1 MASKKKKSTKLQE
14 GSRLVWPQ
22 SPQTRGISR
31 IPLSAV
37 LARNLF
43 PYPLPL
49 SSSPTTVSTP
59 VSLLSQRISVPQQP
73 PILGGS
79 LPRSPSHMPTRLI
92 SPLVHFPS
100 AGNSGS
106 VSQIPSNRD
115 TIKKE
120 STSFFCVCVGVCFH
134 VSGIN
139 LRALKHLF
147 VCPLIN
153 NQPLGPDPTRLG
165 PLLHRPPTHLILD
178 SVLQDPTP
186 ASQRVTHSL
195 ILSRQTVSM
204 IDPREWNREREQTKK
219 KLAI

>member
-1 MASKKKKSTKLQE
+1 MASKKKKKHQAAGRVPTGLAPIAP
-14 GSRLVWPQ
+14 G
-22 SPQTRGISR
+22 TRGISR

-59 VSLLSQRISVPQQP
+59 VSLLSQRMYLCSSTTTDFGWI
-73 PILGGS
+73 
-79 LPRSPSHMPTRLI
+79 PRSPSHMPTRLI

-120 STSFFCVCVGVCFH
+120 STSFFCVCVGVFPCFRH
-134 VSGIN
+134 QPSSLETLVCLPSDKQSTARARPDATWSSAAPPSDPSDSG
-139 LRALKHLF
+139 LGAAKSHA
-147 VCPLIN
+147 C
-153 NQPLGPDPTRLG
+153 QPACHSLP
-165 PLLHRPPTHLILD
+165 D
-178 SVLQDPTP
+178 SVSSDRLHD
-186 ASQRVTHSL
+186 
-195 ILSRQTVSM
+195 
-204 IDPREWNREREQTKK
+204 
-219 KLAI
+219 